1 MSIGSDLI
9 RISVPF
15 GCITETTQ
23 TSRYHHDGNARGEEP
38 FVIIQWTY
46 SGVGEFRHGAE
57 TYSVP
62 PGHAFIAIV
71 PEDSAYYYPPE
82 GRDPWSY
89 GWLNFYGELGIHLC
103 RRLREAFGPVLPL
116 HAQGTAGK
124 MMTRLIRQA
133 DNRTWGDAYASSADC
148 YTFLMEWLRELEQ
161 PSQRREPIQ
170 TAIHI
175 CQTRFREPL
184 GVKELAAE
192 TGLTREHFSRL
203 FAQATQSSPA
213 RFLRQLRVEAA
224 QQLISQHS
232 ISLKEVALRCGFPS
246 AKAMNRALAE
256 TPQPTKKPFS
266 QKRRK

>member
-1 MSIGSDLI
+1 MAIGSDLI
-9 RISVPF
+9 RISAPF
-15 GCITETTQ
+15 GRITETTH
-23 TSRYHHDGNARGEEP
+23 TTRYHHDNNTRGEEQ

-46 SGVGEFRHGAE
+46 SGIGEFRYGSQTHR
-57 TYSVP
+57 VP
-62 PGHAFIAIV
+62 SGHAFIAIV
-71 PEDSAYYYPPE
+71 PEVSAYYYPAD

-89 GWLNFYGELGIHLC
+89 GWLNFYGELGIHIC
-103 RRLREAFGPVLPL
+103 QQLRATFGPVLPL
-116 HAQGTAGK
+116 RLQGTAGK
-124 MMTRLIRQA
+124 MMARLIRQA
-133 DNRTWGDAYASSADC
+133 DDRTWGDTYDSSSDC

-224 QQLISQHS
+224 QQLIGQHS

-256 TPQPTKKPFS
+256 TTQPPKKPLTK
-266 QKRRK
+266 KRRK